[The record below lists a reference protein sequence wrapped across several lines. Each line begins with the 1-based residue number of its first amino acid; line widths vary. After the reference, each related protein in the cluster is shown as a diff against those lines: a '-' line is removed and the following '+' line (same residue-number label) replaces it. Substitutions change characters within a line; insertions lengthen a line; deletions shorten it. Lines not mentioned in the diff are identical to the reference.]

1 MLDQYDYFSQLSAQF
16 PIASVRVVYTKAGTN
31 LAATAVRDETALV
44 DHKLYWMAAESIE
57 EAEYLCS
64 VLNSEALRV
73 GVARYQ
79 SQGQWGA
86 RDFDKYVFN
95 LPIPRFDSANTLHRR
110 LSEAAQTAEDVAGLV
125 PVKEGDYFVS
135 ARKRIRAALSE
146 HGIAATLESLVAELL
161 E

>member
-1 MLDQYDYFSQLSAQF
+1 MSV
-16 PIASVRVVYTKAGTN
+16 IAEAYTGS
-31 LAATAVRDETALV
+31 LPTALRI
-44 DHKLYWMAAESIE
+44 AQ
-57 EAEYLCS
+57 YLCA
-64 VLNSEALRV
+64 VLNSEVLRV
-73 GVARYQ
+73 GAEGYQ

-86 RDFDKYVFN
+86 RHFDKYVFN
-95 LPIPRFDSANTLHRR
+95 LPIPRYDSANALHRR
-110 LSEAAQTAEDVAGLV
+110 LSEAAETAEDVAGLV

>member
-1 MLDQYDYFSQLSAQF
+1 
-16 PIASVRVVYTKAGTN
+16 
-31 LAATAVRDETALV
+31 
-44 DHKLYWMAAESIE
+44 MAAESVD
-57 EAEYLCS
+57 EAHYLCGI
-64 VLNSEALRV
+64 LNSEIVRS
-73 GVARYQ
+73 GVADYQ

-95 LPIPRFDSANTLHRR
+95 LPIPRYDSANALHRR